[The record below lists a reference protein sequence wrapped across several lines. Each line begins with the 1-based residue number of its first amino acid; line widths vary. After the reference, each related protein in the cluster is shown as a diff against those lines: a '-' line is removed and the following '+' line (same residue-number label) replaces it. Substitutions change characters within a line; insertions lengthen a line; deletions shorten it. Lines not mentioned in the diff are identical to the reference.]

1 MIVILL
7 GGLWHGAD
15 WAFVLWGGLRG
26 LYLTVNHGYRKLA
39 NRHHG
44 TYVTHFVI
52 EAARYDRQTSSF
64 NLPRVRPSVTSPEP
78 MIACLEGRE
87 GKGP

>member
-1 MIVILL
+1 MIVIFL

-15 WAFVLWGGLRG
+15 WAFVLWGGLHG
-26 LYLTVNHGYRKLA
+26 LYLIMNHGYRKLA
-39 NRHHG
+39 NRYHG

-52 EAARYDRQTSSF
+52 EAARYDRQISSF
-64 NLPRVRPSVTSPEP
+64 NLPRHRLSVTGPAP